1 MKKKLVSFLIL
12 SLFLVPNNAY
22 GAETSGILPTDPSTQ
37 IPYNIEKYGDTFEIS
52 WTTKFKKTSKCKNSQ
67 IQFTSKRF
75 LGAPEER
82 AGGNGF
88 YFYSADF
95 KTILQTEGMYSKKL
109 ENKWS
114 RFVFDFF
121 LLDEAGKGGKVPAD
135 VMTKCLTLNKNFK
148 SPLQIYFYNLGGK
161 APYEGEIVATIPFKE
176 KK

>member
-1 MKKKLVSFLIL
+1 MKQKLLAFLIL
-12 SLFLVPNNAY
+12 SSFLASNSAY
-22 GAETSGILPTDPSTQ
+22 GAETSGVLPTDPSTQ

-95 KTILQTEGMYSKKL
+95 KTILQKL
-109 ENKWS
+109 HEPTQYFI
-114 RFVFDFF
+114 FVQFYKPSHFSQDFTKLYKTYIHIFDNHTF
-121 LLDEAGKGGKVPAD
+121 K
-135 VMTKCLTLNKNFK
+135 TKTVQTL
-148 SPLQIYFYNLGGK
+148 Y
-161 APYEGEIVATIPFKE
+161 
-176 KK
+176 